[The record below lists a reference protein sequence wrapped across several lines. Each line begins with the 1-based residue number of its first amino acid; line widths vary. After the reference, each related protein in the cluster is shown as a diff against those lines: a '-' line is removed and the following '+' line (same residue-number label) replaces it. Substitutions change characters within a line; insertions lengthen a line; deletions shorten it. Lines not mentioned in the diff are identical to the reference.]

1 MLWFEGSTAIFRRVS
16 FKSSQQNTLNQALS
30 LERVVIQLNNTF
42 WLMANRFFTV
52 NKFNKTYFLRSS
64 AILWRHWISQKKIV
78 ELVRKSQ
85 TICLNYL
92 ISKIKTQT
100 KNNSREDPLTLNFI
114 RCGGWGNHSLLFPC
128 SPEFPEARNII
139 I

>member
-64 AILWRHWISQKKIV
+64 AILWRH
-78 ELVRKSQ
+78 
-85 TICLNYL
+85 
-92 ISKIKTQT
+92 
-100 KNNSREDPLTLNFI
+100 
-114 RCGGWGNHSLLFPC
+114 
-128 SPEFPEARNII
+128 
-139 I
+139 